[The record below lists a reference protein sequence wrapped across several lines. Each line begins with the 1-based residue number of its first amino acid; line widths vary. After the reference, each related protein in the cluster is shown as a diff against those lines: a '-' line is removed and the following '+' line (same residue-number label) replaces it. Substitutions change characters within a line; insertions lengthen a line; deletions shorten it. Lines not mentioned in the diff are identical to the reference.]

1 MSYLEIIVN
10 NCIYLLCPL
19 ALYLIYT
26 TYQKNVDQEKN
37 SMMFEIATI
46 SSLYFLLRYGMSFHG
61 RLGAM
66 LFDIPLLLCFF
77 KQRKGF
83 SIIISFLLIFYQ
95 TFFLSVNVFF
105 LFIEYSSY
113 FIVYLLLEK
122 EKFTIFTLL
131 HHFFVV
137 HSFFLSMK
145 IFLYL
150 NPLRGYQEN
159 LLYLFFVL
167 LIQILISSLVLS
179 FFDKGEKIV
188 DFNTTLYNIE
198 KEKELRASLFKVTHE
213 IKNPIA
219 VCKGYLD
226 MLDVNNQK
234 KVHQYIPIVKD
245 EINRTLTLMDDFLD
259 YTKIKIVKEEIDLIL
274 LLEEIEETLSS
285 LFKEKGVLCLID
297 KKDEEIYFEAD
308 YNRLKQ
314 VFINLLKNAMVF
326 LQIYVTLNSK
336 LDLILYFL
344 LQFHHFQVAIQ
355 SLLVLKKHDFHY
367 LSLTFYSEL
376 Y

>member
-1 MSYLEIIVN
+1 M
-10 NCIYLLCPL
+10 
-19 ALYLIYT
+19 
-26 TYQKNVDQEKN
+26 DQEKN

-46 SSLYFLLRYGMSFHG
+46 SSLYFILRYGMSFHG

-131 HHFFVV
+131 HR
-137 HSFFLSMK
+137 FFLSMK

-159 LLYLFFVL
+159 LFYLFFVL

-234 KVHQYIPIVKD
+234 
-245 EINRTLTLMDDFLD
+245 NA
-259 YTKIKIVKEEIDLIL
+259 
-274 LLEEIEETLSS
+274 S
-285 LFKEKGVLCLID
+285 
-297 KKDEEIYFEAD
+297 IYSHCK
-308 YNRLKQ
+308 R
-314 VFINLLKNAMVF
+314 
-326 LQIYVTLNSK
+326 
-336 LDLILYFL
+336 
-344 LQFHHFQVAIQ
+344 
-355 SLLVLKKHDFHY
+355 
-367 LSLTFYSEL
+367 
-376 Y
+376 